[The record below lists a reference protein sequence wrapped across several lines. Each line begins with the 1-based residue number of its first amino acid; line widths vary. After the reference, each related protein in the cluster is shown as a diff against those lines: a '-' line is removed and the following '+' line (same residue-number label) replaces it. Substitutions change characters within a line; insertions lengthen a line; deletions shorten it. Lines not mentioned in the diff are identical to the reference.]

1 MYNYIQ
7 QHIDM
12 FLLPPS
18 HMSDDYQLLRREL
31 LELGGA
37 FAVGSGLG
45 GGSGRPAFDPVS
57 APAATVSADD
67 RADVVAADHL
77 VTGSRGADV
86 VLWQDDD
93 GTVHADGEDA
103 VIASGDDFSAVMQAA
118 VDTGASKIV
127 VQDGHYVAERSVYL
141 QSDTI
146 VQGTGTGTTIEVADS
161 VGFELAGERTAETR
175 VTADLSVG
183 DVDVPVADASA
194 FEPGE
199 FVLVTSDRRTDYRD
213 QPYGELQRVVAVGS
227 GRVTVATGGLFDDYA
242 VADGTRVVG
251 LDTVSNVV
259 VRDFEFVGTDQSA
272 YRSAVFATY
281 AEGVHVRSCVMHGL
295 GFAGVAYISTAYSS
309 VADCEV
315 YDVGYDAGGVGYGVA
330 LLDAVRNVTVRD
342 SVFRAVRNHGTAV
355 SGRGRD
361 GYPRLLTFES
371 NEYEGTDADVHFGGL
386 TVFRNNRFVHGE
398 GGILTGGDDTVVLDC
413 EFRNLSGDGVS
424 ERGDPDRLLVDGCRF
439 REVGGRALN
448 FYSNPS
454 KMNYIT
460 VSNSRFREVDSNV
473 LRYRTADG
481 DTAEVIRL
489 TNNDVG
495 GCETDAVIVAESG
508 GGEIRALD
516 VTGNRF
522 ADIDGVALIA
532 SQVSGATRVLGNDLN
547 GIGGSYALTVGGM
560 ASLVAN
566 NVVRDFAGRGLFFR
580 GSGLLTG
587 NTFADGGDNAI
598 LIFRSENVLVAENH
612 FENTTNPDIRE
623 NDSTACKFVRNNFA
637 TGVRSDG
644 EAVIRENFGYRTETS
659 GTYAASGDGGRS
671 FDIPHDLV
679 AEPAVANVWA
689 ESADAAGPF
698 YVSARDDETVT
709 VTYREAPPRGT
720 ENLRWGFSL
729 AVTGR

>member
-1 MYNYIQ
+1 M
-7 QHIDM
+7 
-12 FLLPPS
+12 
-18 HMSDDYQLLRREL
+18 DDSYHLLRREL

-37 FAVGSGLG
+37 LAAGSGLSG
-45 GGSGRPAFDPVS
+45 RDGRPALEPAS
-57 APAATVSADD
+57 AQTATVSAAE
-67 RADVVAADHL
+67 RADVVATDHL

-86 VLWQDDD
+86 VIWQDDD
-93 GTVHADGEDA
+93 GTVHADGEEEI
-103 VIASGDDFSAVMQAA
+103 VASGDDFAAVMQAA

-141 QSDTI
+141 ESDTI

-161 VGFELAGERTAETR
+161 VGFELAGERTTETR

-183 DVDVPVADASA
+183 DVDIPVADASA
-194 FEPGE
+194 FEPGQV
-199 FVLVTSDRRTDYRD
+199 VLVTSDRRSDYRD
-213 QPYGELQRVVAVGS
+213 QPYGELQRVTGVDG

-242 VADGTRVVG
+242 VADDARVVG

-281 AEGVHVRSCVMHGL
+281 AEGVHVRSCVMHEL
-295 GFAGVAYISTAYSS
+295 GYAGVAYVSTAYSS

-342 SVFRAVRNHGTAV
+342 SVFRTVRNHGTSV
-355 SGRGRD
+355 GGRRRD
-361 GYPRLLTFES
+361 GYPRLVTFES

-386 TVFRNNRFVHGE
+386 TVFRNNRFVHGKT
-398 GGILTGGDDTVVLDC
+398 GILTGGDDTVVLSC
-413 EFRNLSGDGVS
+413 EFQNLSGDAIF

-439 REVGGRALN
+439 RRIGGRAFNL
-448 FYSNPS
+448 YSKPS
-454 KMNYIT
+454 QLNYIA
-460 VSNSRFREVDSNV
+460 VSNCRFREIDSNV

-495 GCETDAVIVAESG
+495 DCEADAVIVAESG
-508 GGEIRALD
+508 GGVIRALD
-516 VTGNRF
+516 VTDNRF
-522 ADIDGVALIA
+522 ASIDGVALIA
-532 SQVSGATRVLGNDLN
+532 TQVSGATRVLGNDLD
-547 GIGGSYALTVGGM
+547 GVVGSYALTVGGA

-566 NVVRDFAGRGLFFR
+566 NVVRDFAGRGVLFR
-580 GSGLLTG
+580 GSGLVTG
-587 NTFADGGDNAI
+587 NTFADGGDNAV
-598 LIFRSENVLVAENH
+598 LIYRSENVLVAVNH
-612 FENTTNPDIRE
+612 FQNTTNADIRE
-623 NDSTACKFVRNNFA
+623 DDSTGCKFVHNHLA
-637 TGVRSDG
+637 TGVRSSG
-644 EAVIRENFGYRTETS
+644 ETVVRENFGYRTETS

-679 AEPAVANVWA
+679 ADPAVANVWA
-689 ESADAAGPF
+689 ESGDAAGPF